1 MRCTHL
7 THVLIFA
14 LFLTACQER
23 EAPLSDLGMDYQP
36 LEAGLFWIY
45 QVDET
50 LVFGENDA
58 EESSFL
64 IRDKV
69 DYVYKNAEGED
80 VFVIK
85 REKSSDSNFWQAV
98 FSYPMQYKNNSLL
111 KTIEN
116 RPTVNLVFPPVQ
128 GKSWDGAIFS
138 SAPNDEYMI
147 VEIGSLTVAEQNF
160 NPALKVLHEEA
171 DDEITFRDN
180 RYEIYALGIGLVEH
194 YFEVFSYCSR
204 NDCLGDKLIDSGRKT
219 HMRILE
225 YGKN

>member
-1 MRCTHL
+1 MRFTHFIL
-7 THVLIFA
+7 V
-14 LFLTACQER
+14 FLLSIYLSACREV
-23 EAPLSDLGMDYQP
+23 EAPVSDLGMDYQP
-36 LEAGLFWIY
+36 LEVGLFWVY
-45 QVDET
+45 EVNET

-69 DYVYKNAEGED
+69 DYIYTNAEGEE

-85 REKSSDSNFWQAV
+85 REKLSSENFWQAV
-98 FSYPMQYKNNSLL
+98 YNYPMQYKNNSLL

-116 RPTVNLVFPPVQ
+116 KPTVSLIFPPTQ
-128 GKSWDGAIFS
+128 GRTWDGAIYS
-138 SAPNDEYMI
+138 STSNDSFEI
-147 VEIGSLTVAEQNF
+147 LEIGSLTIGEQNF
-160 NPALKVLHEEA
+160 NPALKVLQEEA

-180 RYEIYALGIGLVEH
+180 RYEVYALGIGLVEH
-194 YFEVFSYCSR
+194 YFEVFTYCSR

-219 HMRILE
+219 HMRIIE